1 MHPVFHSFK
10 RLHWSSMRFARDW
23 AEEYGTTPAR
33 FDMMLTIARAGG
45 ITMANLRR
53 ALDVCGPVVSR
64 MLEALE
70 DLGLARREPY
80 ERDRR
85 TYWVTLTPR
94 GQQRLAFAQ
103 AELLEEGFTETQLRI
118 VVSADPEDETVNERA
133 FAITNTFL
141 RRLRT
146 RVVDR
151 SHRSLPGVPPLRRAR
166 PGLPRPGLRPLRRPV
181 HGTSTTFPFTSR
193 RDSLFSASVA
203 SVNGR
208 TASRCGF
215 IFPSA
220 IQAKTC
226 SR

>member
-118 VVSADPEDETVNERA
+118 VVSADPEDEAVNERA
-133 FAITNTFL
+133 FAIINTFL
-141 RRLRT
+141 RRLRR

-151 SHRSLPGVPPLRRAR
+151 STVHYPAYLRSDARDPAFPVPVYGPYGDPFTEPARPSPSPHGATACSAPRSLR
-166 PGLPRPGLRPLRRPV
+166 
-181 HGTSTTFPFTSR
+181 
-193 RDSLFSASVA
+193 
-203 SVNGR
+203 
-208 TASRCGF
+208 
-215 IFPSA
+215 
-220 IQAKTC
+220 
-226 SR
+226 